1 MKLPA
6 RALPLSRVLT
16 PAFATLMFTALLA
29 WAGSALSQA
38 QEQPSRKPD
47 VPYVPTPQPVVDK
60 MLDMAKV
67 GKGDVVYDLG
77 CGDGRIVITA
87 AKERGARGV
96 GIDLNPQRINE
107 AKANADAA
115 GVSNQVKFMVGDL
128 FTADFSEASVVTL
141 YLLPDVNR
149 ALRPQLWKQ
158 LKIGTRVVSH
168 DFDMGPE
175 WPPERKEI
183 VNGAAIYLWTITEAN
198 KKAVAQEMARQRA
211 IDNAS

>member
-1 MKLPA
+1 MYASRRAAPFPA
-6 RALPLSRVLT
+6 MLT
-16 PAFATLMFTALLA
+16 PAILTLLVAALLA
-29 WAGSALSQA
+29 LAGIPAFSQ
-38 QEQPSRKPD
+38 QEPARKPD

-60 MLDMAKV
+60 MLEVAKV
-67 GKGDVVYDLG
+67 GKNDVVYDLG

-96 GIDLNPQRINE
+96 GIDLNPQRIAE
-107 AKANADAA
+107 ARANAESA
-115 GVSNQVKFMVGDL
+115 GVDGKVKFIVGDL
-128 FTADFSEASVVTL
+128 FTSDFSEASVVTL

-175 WPPERKEI
+175 WPPEKIERVGSKT
-183 VNGAAIYLWTITEAN
+183 IYYWTITSAQ
-198 KKAVAQEMARQRA
+198 KKAVAMAEEPAQPTATRL
-211 IDNAS
+211 

>member
-1 MKLPA
+1 MKPGLHDDAFAMSMPA
-6 RALPLSRVLT
+6 VLT
-16 PAFATLMFTALLA
+16 LVLAALLTLSGMPAF
-29 WAGSALSQA
+29 SQA
-38 QEQPSRKPD
+38 EPARKPD
-47 VPYVPTPQPVVDK
+47 VPYVPTPQPIVDK

-67 GKGDVVYDLG
+67 GKNDVVYDLG

-96 GIDLNPQRINE
+96 GIDLNPQRIAE
-107 AKANADAA
+107 AKANAESA
-115 GVSNQVKFMVGDL
+115 GVNDKVKFMVGDL

-158 LKIGTRVVSH
+158 LKVGTRVVSH

-175 WPPERKEI
+175 WPPEKVERI
-183 VNGAAIYLWTITEAN
+183 GAKTLYYWTITSAH
-198 KKAVAQEMARQRA
+198 KKTLAER
-211 IDNAS
+211 